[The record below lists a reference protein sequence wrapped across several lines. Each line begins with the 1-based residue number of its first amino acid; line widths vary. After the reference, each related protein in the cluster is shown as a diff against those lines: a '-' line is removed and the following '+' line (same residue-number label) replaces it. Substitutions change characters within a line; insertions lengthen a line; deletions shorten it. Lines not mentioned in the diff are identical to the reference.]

1 MPLASIAV
9 GRSCRR
15 RGLSTCRS
23 HTWLLAVAAADEEP
37 AYAAYIQ
44 CCWQGLPPAWPQRM
58 PRACIVAGRG
68 GCRRGLNACR
78 TASAH
83 AVCFD
88 AGRCCRRRGLS
99 ACRLHAWL
107 LAGAA
112 AGEVLVHAACS
123 HCGWQELPSASN
135 ERMPL
140 ASIGAGRRSGRW
152 SLSTCCLHALL
163 LVGAAAGARR
173 RAQGGALVPRGLAD
187 QGKAEPLYQEA
198 LRVKAR
204 QSLCTA

>member
-1 MPLASIAV
+1 MPLTS
-9 GRSCRR
+9 S
-15 RGLSTCRS
+15 
-23 HTWLLAVAAADEEP
+23 
-37 AYAAYIQ
+37 
-44 CCWQGLPPAWPQRM
+44 
-58 PRACIVAGRG
+58 VAGRG
-68 GCRRGLNACR
+68 CRRHGPSACR
-78 TASAH
+78 VRASLLAGAAAGEVLVH
-83 AVCFD
+83 AARLRRMPFASID
-88 AGRCCRRRGLS
+88 AGRCCRRRGPS

-140 ASIGAGRRSGRW
+140 ASIGAGRRSRRW

-173 RAQGGALVPRGLAD
+173 RAQGGPLVPRGLAD

-204 QSLCTA
+204 RSLRTACISCFW